1 LNIFPGRRKTRNP
14 AIPQSRY
21 PAAATMD
28 FLRKKLEEVEGEMVA
43 TTGTPSR
50 SLADTSKQ
58 LVGSSWIT
66 RATAAASELQSV
78 ATKATTSLQEFSS
91 GAAEMQELRE

>member
-1 LNIFPGRRKTRNP
+1 
-14 AIPQSRY
+14 
-21 PAAATMD
+21 MD

-91 GAAEMQELRE
+91 GAAEMQELREQLAAKDEALAGRVAEHIRFVVHF

>member
-1 LNIFPGRRKTRNP
+1 
-14 AIPQSRY
+14 
-21 PAAATMD
+21 MD

-50 SLADTSKQ
+50 SLVDTSKQ

-78 ATKATTSLQEFSS
+78 ATKATTSLQEWRDSPMVPPQQVS
-91 GAAEMQELRE
+91 PRRHAWVSLC